1 MKPIFR
7 AIAAVLAL
15 TSILLPPAD
24 LAAQRL
30 SFIRDTET
38 ENTIRGYATPIF
50 AAAGLNPSDVRIFL
64 VNDSQIN
71 AFVAGGQN
79 LFMNTGLIMTA
90 ANANQVIGVIAHEA
104 GHIAGGHL
112 ARVHDALRKATA
124 EQIIAMVLG
133 AAAAV
138 ASGRPDLGTAVGAGG
153 QNIAQR
159 SFLAYTRTQEGS
171 ADAAGMKYLDE
182 TGQSAR
188 GLLEFMDTLS
198 DQELLSPARQDPYLR
213 THPLTRDRITALQA
227 HVAQSPYSDVPV
239 KPEFQSEFER
249 VVAKLRGFLEAPSV
263 VMRRYPASDT
273 SVPGRYARTI
283 AHFRSNDLERALT
296 EIDALI
302 AEHPDDP
309 YFHELKGEMLFERG
323 RPAEALEPYETAAS
337 LLPQAPLIRVELARV
352 QLSLDDPQL
361 LDAAIVNL
369 RAAIAFERD
378 RAFAWRQLAIAYGR
392 QGQMGESSLAMA
404 EEAMLM
410 GKKPEARFHAGKAET
425 LLPTGSPGWI
435 QAQDILQQV
444 NRKDD

>member
-1 MKPIFR
+1 M
-7 AIAAVLAL
+7 AL
-15 TSILLPPAD
+15 TSILLPPAGF
-24 LAAQRL
+24 AAQRL

-38 ENTIRGYATPIF
+38 EDTIRGYAAPIF

-64 VNDSQIN
+64 VNDNQLN

-79 LFMNTGLIMTA
+79 LFINTGLIMTA

-138 ASGRPDLGTAVGAGG
+138 ASGRPDLGTAVGGGG
-153 QNIAQR
+153 QSIAQR
-159 SFLAYTRTQEGS
+159 NFLAYTRTQEGS

-188 GLLEFMDTLS
+188 GLMEFMDTLS
-198 DQELLSPARQDPYLR
+198 DQELVSPARQDPYLR
-213 THPLTRDRITALQA
+213 THPLTRDRITAIQA

-273 SVPGRYARTI
+273 SIPGRYARTI
-283 AHFRSNDLERALT
+283 AHFRAGDLERALT

-302 AEHPDDP
+302 AEYPDDP

-337 LLPQAPLIRVELARV
+337 LLPQSPLIRVELARV

-369 RAAIAFERD
+369 RAAVAYERD

-392 QGQMGESSLAMA
+392 NGQMGESSLAMA
-404 EEAMLM
+404 EEAMLI

-425 LLPTGSPGWI
+425 LLPTGSPGWL
-435 QAQDILQQV
+435 QAQDILQQA